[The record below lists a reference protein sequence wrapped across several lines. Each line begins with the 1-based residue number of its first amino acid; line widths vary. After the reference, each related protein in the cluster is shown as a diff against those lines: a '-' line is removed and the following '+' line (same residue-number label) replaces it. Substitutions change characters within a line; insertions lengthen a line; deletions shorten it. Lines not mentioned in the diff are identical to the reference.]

1 MRGSVAKKLRQVA
14 KVEAKP
20 GMIDTVYEAKKKAYR
35 KVRFSTSQNPIFKPS
50 RRQQR
55 LNNKIKK

>member
-1 MRGSVAKKLRQVA
+1 MRGTVAKKLRWIA
-14 KVEAKP
+14 KAEAQP

-35 KVRFSTSQNPIFKPS
+35 KVRFSTSQNPIFKES

-55 LNNKIKK
+55 LSSK